1 MKIETKF
8 IPSTGD
14 RAALQIAC
22 DFLDK
27 IECDHSDLK
36 HSDCEKC
43 PFCMVITKTKWDN
56 DIIATQCSI
65 KWIKEVRDIW
75 DDDARQD

>member
-1 MKIETKF
+1 MRIETKF
-8 IPSTGD
+8 IPSIDEKG
-14 RAALQIAC
+14 ALSFAC

-27 IECDHSDLK
+27 IRCDHQHCSD
-36 HSDCEKC
+36 C

-65 KWIKEVRDIW
+65 KWIKEVKDIW
-75 DDDARQD
+75 DDDIRKD

>member
-1 MKIETKF
+1 MRIETKF
-8 IPSTGD
+8 IPSIED
-14 RAALQIAC
+14 KAALQIAC

-27 IECDHSDLK
+27 IECNHT
-36 HSDCEKC
+36 DCEKC

-75 DDDARQD
+75 DDAGKD